1 VRTSRVQ
8 EAIEI
13 LKASV
18 DDSPVKGKSVPKP
31 EPRKSKKVST
41 ESNKVRKS

>member
-1 VRTSRVQ
+1 MSTSRVQ

-18 DDSPVKGKSVPKP
+18 DNAAVKGKRTPKP
-31 EPRKSKKVST
+31 EPKKSNKVSQT
-41 ESNKVRKS
+41 SKKVRKS

>member
-1 VRTSRVQ
+1 MKTSRVQ

-31 EPRKSKKVST
+31 EPRNSKKVST
-41 ESNKVRKS
+41 QSKKVRKS

>member
-1 VRTSRVQ
+1 MRTSRVQ

-18 DDSPVKGKSVPKP
+18 DNSQVKGKSVPKP
-31 EPRKSKKVST
+31 EPKKSKKVST
-41 ESNKVRKS
+41 QAKKVQKN